1 MSAIEPS
8 NESTKVKRTFFIN
21 SFYPPPFTLFNST
34 TAYLY
39 FVSTAVISN
48 RRVAK
53 GETRPASSPLT
64 HTSCVSPNLG
74 GLIFI
79 DDIRFSTFACKLHTP
94 CKGSRSFLGLQP
106 VLEPLAKLQYRR
118 YKWDSSP
125 KGHCILYTLPF
136 ICDVDSLLPSRFG
149 AIATAAPLFCPRRTQ
164 SPTPAKY
171 AFLCE
176 SNALFPVF

>member
-1 MSAIEPS
+1 MSAIERS

-21 SFYPPPFTLFNST
+21 SFTPPFTLFNAT
-34 TAYLY
+34 TAFLS
-39 FVSTAVISN
+39 FVSAAIIPN
-48 RRVAK
+48 RRSK
-53 GETRPASSPLT
+53 GRGATSIITLTQLHASLP
-64 HTSCVSPNLG
+64 TSG

-79 DDIRFSTFACKLHTP
+79 DDIRFSTFACKLHTR

-118 YKWDSSP
+118 YNWDSSP

-149 AIATAAPLFCPRRTQ
+149 AIATAAPLFCPRRMQ
-164 SPTPAKY
+164 SPTPQKY

-176 SNALFPVF
+176 SNALSPVF

>member
-1 MSAIEPS
+1 MSAKLI
-8 NESTKVKRTFFIN
+8 KN
-21 SFYPPPFTLFNST
+21 SSIRFLPPPFTSFNAIVAFLS
-34 TAYLY
+34 
-39 FVSTAVISN
+39 FVSAVIIPN

-64 HTSCVSPNLG
+64 HTLHASLPTSDELG
-74 GLIFI
+74 FI

-118 YKWDSSP
+118 YNWDSSP

-149 AIATAAPLFCPRRTQ
+149 AIATAAPLFCPRRMQ
-164 SPTPAKY
+164 SPTPQKY

-176 SNALFPVF
+176 SNALSPVF

>member
-1 MSAIEPS
+1 M
-8 NESTKVKRTFFIN
+8 
-21 SFYPPPFTLFNST
+21 FNA
-34 TAYLY
+34 TAAFLS
-39 FVSTAVISN
+39 FVSAAIIPN
-48 RRVAK
+48 RRSK
-53 GETRPASSPLT
+53 GRDATSSIAPHVHFMRL
-64 HTSCVSPNLG
+64 SQPRMNLF
-74 GLIFI
+74 FI

-149 AIATAAPLFCPRRTQ
+149 AIATAAPCFALADAVSDPRKNTRFCVNPTRFSLFFERGRGWG
-164 SPTPAKY
+164 K
-171 AFLCE
+171 E
-176 SNALFPVF
+176 VFC

>member
-1 MSAIEPS
+1 MSAIERS
-8 NESTKVKRTFFIN
+8 NESAKVKRTFFIH
-21 SFYPPPFTLFNST
+21 SFTPPRSRYLTLRPHIYTLLARQS
-34 TAYLY
+34 
-39 FVSTAVISN
+39 SPID
-48 RRVAK
+48 VAK

-64 HTSCVSPNLG
+64 QLHASLPTSDELD
-74 GLIFI
+74 FI

-125 KGHCILYTLPF
+125 KGHCILCTLPF

-149 AIATAAPLFCPRRTQ
+149 AIATAAPLFCPRRMQ
-164 SPTPAKY
+164 SPTPQKY

-176 SNALFPVF
+176 SNALFAVF

>member
-1 MSAIEPS
+1 MSAIERS

-21 SFYPPPFTLFNST
+21 SFTPPFTLFNST

-39 FVSTAVISN
+39 FVSAAILPID
-48 RRVAK
+48 VAK
-53 GETRPASSPLT
+53 GETQPASSPLT
-64 HTSCVSPNLG
+64 QLHASLPTSDELD
-74 GLIFI
+74 FI

-94 CKGSRSFLGLQP
+94 CEGSRSFLGLQP

-136 ICDVDSLLPSRFG
+136 ICDVDSLLSSRFG

-176 SNALFPVF
+176 SNALFAVF

>member
-1 MSAIEPS
+1 MSAIERS
-8 NESTKVKRTFFIN
+8 NERKIKKNFFYQFI
-21 SFYPPPFTLFNST
+21 YPPPSFTLFNAT
-34 TAYLY
+34 AAYLS
-39 FVSTAVISN
+39 FVSAVIIPNGRS
-48 RRVAK
+48 K
-53 GETRPASSPLT
+53 GRDATSIITLTQLHASLP
-64 HTSCVSPNLG
+64 TSG

-125 KGHCILYTLPF
+125 KGHCIIYALPF

-149 AIATAAPLFCPRRTQ
+149 AIATAAPLFCPRRCSLRPPQ
-164 SPTPAKY
+164 KY